1 MRTLNDKNY
10 GVTTLELRGENFKEK
25 RNNQNPYNEGKIFDF
40 VSSEIAK
47 TIELISLIGIQ
58 YETIKNLSNKEKGVI
73 LKEIISLKTSHYEKA
88 SFISDFKID
97 VAQKEVQDFARMN
110 SSSPTDKKIDYF
122 IAVGEFFTSV
132 SINYP
137 EVFKTLESSGIVSV
151 VEKEINK
158 RITSKY
164 LKQDPTLDKHTLE
177 VLVKMG
183 SLK

>member
-1 MRTLNDKNY
+1 MRTLNDRNY
-10 GVTTLELRGENFKEK
+10 GVSTSELRGEILKEK

-58 YETIKNLSNKEKGVI
+58 YETIKNLSNKAKGVI
-73 LKEIISLKTSHYEKA
+73 LKEIISLKTSHYEKV

-97 VAQKEVQDFARMN
+97 VSQKEVQVFARIH

-122 IAVGEFFTSV
+122 IAVGELFTFV
-132 SINYP
+132 ANNYP
-137 EVFKTLESSGIVSV
+137 QIFKNLESSGVVSV
-151 VEKEINK
+151 VEKGINK
-158 RITSKY
+158 LITSKY
-164 LKQDPTLDKHTLE
+164 LEQDPTLDKRTLE
-177 VLVKMG
+177 ILVKMG

>member
-1 MRTLNDKNY
+1 MNL
-10 GVTTLELRGENFKEK
+10 LRIYQIK
-25 RNNQNPYNEGKIFDF
+25 
-40 VSSEIAK
+40 AK
-47 TIELISLIGIQ
+47 GI
-58 YETIKNLSNKEKGVI
+58 V

-110 SSSPTDKKIDYF
+110 SLSPTSKKIDYF
-122 IAVGEFFTSV
+122 IAVGEFFTFLST
-132 SINYP
+132 NYP
-137 EVFKTLESSGIVSV
+137 ETFKSLESSGVVSV
-151 VEKEINK
+151 VEKGINK

-164 LKQDPTLDKHTLE
+164 LEQDPTLDKRTLE